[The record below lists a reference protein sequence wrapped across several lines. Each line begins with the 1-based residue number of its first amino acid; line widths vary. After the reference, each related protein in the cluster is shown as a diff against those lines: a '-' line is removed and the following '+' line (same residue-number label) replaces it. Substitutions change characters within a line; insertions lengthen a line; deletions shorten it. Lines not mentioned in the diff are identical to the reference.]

1 MVTAVLN
8 DTDLRRRAWEAASQV
23 VDPEIPVLTI
33 ADLGVLRDVQ
43 VHDGRVE
50 VAITPTYSGC
60 PAMNMIALEIEL
72 ALERAGIARPTVRTV
87 LSPAW
92 TTDWMSEDGRNKLRA
107 YGIAPPQASNSR
119 RALFG
124 EQQVACPQC
133 GSQNTELLSEFGSTS
148 CKALWRCKA
157 AANRSIISSVIE
169 VLHAVIASAAK
180 QSIKPQRKGGLLRC
194 ARAAR
199 NDGEETL
206 MSHAP
211 RFHRLAVNDLRREA
225 ADAVSMTFAIPKE
238 LEDDY
243 GFTPGQ
249 YLTLRTTMDGE
260 EVRRSYS
267 ICSGPDDG
275 ELRIAVKK
283 VDGGAFSNW
292 AADELKP
299 GDELDVM
306 TPTGRFGIAHAP
318 DEARIYVGFAA
329 GSGITPI
336 LSIVK
341 GVLAR
346 EPNSRFFLFYG
357 NRSTSGMLFLEE
369 LEELKDRFMQRL
381 SLFHVIS
388 GEEQDIPIL
397 HGRLDGEKVRV
408 LLRSL
413 VPAASV
419 DHVFICGPMGMSE
432 DIEATCREIG
442 IAEDRIHVE
451 RFVSEF
457 GGKPRPKKIIEASA
471 PPKAMASL
479 IIDGKRREVPV
490 AEEESIL
497 DAALRAGMDLPFA
510 CKGGMCST
518 CRAKLVE
525 GDAQMEVNYSL
536 EPWELKAGFIL
547 TCQARPCSDK
557 VVVDYDHV

>member
-1 MVTAVLN
+1 MS
-8 DTDLRRRAWEAASQV
+8 AS
-23 VDPEIPVLTI
+23 I
-33 ADLGVLRDVQ
+33 
-43 VHDGRVE
+43 
-50 VAITPTYSGC
+50 
-60 PAMNMIALEIEL
+60 
-72 ALERAGIARPTVRTV
+72 
-87 LSPAW
+87 
-92 TTDWMSEDGRNKLRA
+92 
-107 YGIAPPQASNSR
+107 
-119 RALFG
+119 
-124 EQQVACPQC
+124 
-133 GSQNTELLSEFGSTS
+133 
-148 CKALWRCKA
+148 
-157 AANRSIISSVIE
+157 
-169 VLHAVIASAAK
+169 
-180 QSIKPQRKGGLLRC
+180 
-194 ARAAR
+194 
-199 NDGEETL
+199 
-206 MSHAP
+206 P
-211 RFHRLAVNDLRREA
+211 RFHRLAVNDLRRES
-225 ADAVSMTFAIPKE
+225 ADAVSLTFAIPQE
-238 LEDDY
+238 LADDY
-243 GFTPGQ
+243 HFAPGQ

-283 VDGGAFSNW
+283 VDGGAFSSW
-292 AADELKP
+292 AADELKK

-318 DEARIYVGFAA
+318 DEARVHVGFAA

-346 EPNSRFFLFYG
+346 EANSRFFLFYG
-357 NRSTSGMLFLEE
+357 NRSTGGMLFREA

-381 SLFHVIS
+381 SIFHVIS

-413 VPAASV
+413 VPADSV
-419 DHVFICGPMGMSE
+419 DHVFVCGPTGMSE
-432 DIEATCREIG
+432 DLEATCRDIG
-442 IAEDRIHVE
+442 IAADRIHVE
-451 RFVSEF
+451 RFVSEL
-457 GGKPRPKKIIEASA
+457 GGKPRAKAVVPVTA
-471 PPKAMASL
+471 PAKAFAAL

-490 AEEESIL
+490 AEGEAIL

-525 GDAQMEVNYSL
+525 GEAQMEVNYSL

-547 TCQARPCSDK
+547 TCQARPVSDR

>member
-1 MVTAVLN
+1 M
-8 DTDLRRRAWEAASQV
+8 S
-23 VDPEIPVLTI
+23 
-33 ADLGVLRDVQ
+33 
-43 VHDGRVE
+43 
-50 VAITPTYSGC
+50 PT
-60 PAMNMIALEIEL
+60 
-72 ALERAGIARPTVRTV
+72 
-87 LSPAW
+87 
-92 TTDWMSEDGRNKLRA
+92 
-107 YGIAPPQASNSR
+107 
-119 RALFG
+119 
-124 EQQVACPQC
+124 
-133 GSQNTELLSEFGSTS
+133 
-148 CKALWRCKA
+148 
-157 AANRSIISSVIE
+157 
-169 VLHAVIASAAK
+169 
-180 QSIKPQRKGGLLRC
+180 
-194 ARAAR
+194 
-199 NDGEETL
+199 
-206 MSHAP
+206 P

-225 ADAVSMTFAIPKE
+225 ADAVSLTFAIPNE
-238 LEDDY
+238 LASDY
-243 GFTPGQ
+243 SFAPGQ

-283 VDGGAFSNW
+283 VDGGAFSSW
-292 AADELKP
+292 AADELKA

-318 DEARIYVGFAA
+318 DQARVYVGFAA

-336 LSIVK
+336 LSIAK

-346 EPNSRFFLFYG
+346 EPHSRFFLFYG
-357 NRSTSGMLFLEE
+357 NRSTGSMLFREA

-381 SLFHVIS
+381 SIFHVIS

-413 VPAASV
+413 VPASSV
-419 DHVFICGPMGMSE
+419 DHLFICGPTGMSE

-442 IAEDRIHVE
+442 IADDRIHVE

-457 GGKPRPKKIIEASA
+457 GGRPRPRAVIAPSA
-471 PPKAMASL
+471 PAKAMASL
-479 IIDGKRREVPV
+479 VIDGKRREVPV
-490 AEEESIL
+490 ADGESIL
-497 DAALRAGMDLPFA
+497 DAALRAGLDLPFA

-518 CRAKLVE
+518 CRAKLVG
-525 GDAQMEVNYSL
+525 GDAHMEVNYSL

-547 TCQARPCSDK
+547 TCQARPVSEK

>member
-1 MVTAVLN
+1 
-8 DTDLRRRAWEAASQV
+8 
-23 VDPEIPVLTI
+23 
-33 ADLGVLRDVQ
+33 
-43 VHDGRVE
+43 
-50 VAITPTYSGC
+50 
-60 PAMNMIALEIEL
+60 
-72 ALERAGIARPTVRTV
+72 
-87 LSPAW
+87 
-92 TTDWMSEDGRNKLRA
+92 MS
-107 YGIAPPQASNSR
+107 
-119 RALFG
+119 
-124 EQQVACPQC
+124 
-133 GSQNTELLSEFGSTS
+133 T
-148 CKALWRCKA
+148 
-157 AANRSIISSVIE
+157 
-169 VLHAVIASAAK
+169 
-180 QSIKPQRKGGLLRC
+180 
-194 ARAAR
+194 
-199 NDGEETL
+199 
-206 MSHAP
+206 P
-211 RFHRLAVNDLRREA
+211 RFHRLAVNDLRRET
-225 ADAVSMTFAIPKE
+225 ADAVSMTFAIPSE
-238 LEDDY
+238 LAGDY
-243 GFTPGQ
+243 SFLPGQ

-283 VDGGAFSNW
+283 VDGGAFSSW
-292 AADELKP
+292 AADELKS
-299 GDELDVM
+299 GDELEVM
-306 TPTGRFGIAHAP
+306 TPTGRFGVTHAP
-318 DEARIYVGFAA
+318 DQARLYVGFAA

-336 LSIVK
+336 LSIIK

-346 EPNSRFFLFYG
+346 EPKSRFFLFYG
-357 NRSTSGMLFLEE
+357 NRTAEGMLFLEE
-369 LEELKDRFMQRL
+369 LEELKDRFLERL

-397 HGRLDGEKVRV
+397 HGRLDGDKVRV

-413 VPAASV
+413 VPASHV

-432 DIEATCREIG
+432 DIEATCRDIG

-457 GGKPRPKKIIEASA
+457 GGKPRPKAIVAPGT

-490 AEEESIL
+490 AEGEAIL

-525 GDAQMEVNYSL
+525 GEAQMEVNYSL

-547 TCQARPCSDK
+547 TCQARPCSEK

>member
-1 MVTAVLN
+1 
-8 DTDLRRRAWEAASQV
+8 
-23 VDPEIPVLTI
+23 
-33 ADLGVLRDVQ
+33 
-43 VHDGRVE
+43 
-50 VAITPTYSGC
+50 
-60 PAMNMIALEIEL
+60 
-72 ALERAGIARPTVRTV
+72 
-87 LSPAW
+87 
-92 TTDWMSEDGRNKLRA
+92 
-107 YGIAPPQASNSR
+107 
-119 RALFG
+119 
-124 EQQVACPQC
+124 
-133 GSQNTELLSEFGSTS
+133 
-148 CKALWRCKA
+148 
-157 AANRSIISSVIE
+157 
-169 VLHAVIASAAK
+169 
-180 QSIKPQRKGGLLRC
+180 
-194 ARAAR
+194 
-199 NDGEETL
+199 
-206 MSHAP
+206 
-211 RFHRLAVNDLRREA
+211 
-225 ADAVSMTFAIPKE
+225 
-238 LEDDY
+238 
-243 GFTPGQ
+243 
-249 YLTLRTTMDGE
+249 
-260 EVRRSYS
+260 
-267 ICSGPDDG
+267 
-275 ELRIAVKK
+275 
-283 VDGGAFSNW
+283 
-292 AADELKP
+292 
-299 GDELDVM
+299 M

-318 DEARIYVGFAA
+318 DKARVYVGFAA

-336 LSIVK
+336 LSIIK

-346 EPNSRFFLFYG
+346 EPHSRFFLFYG
-357 NRSTSGMLFLEE
+357 NRSTSSMLFLEE

-419 DHVFICGPMGMSE
+419 DHVFVCGPMGMSE

-442 IAEDRIHVE
+442 ISEDRIHVE

-457 GGKPRPKKIIEASA
+457 GGKPRPKKVVEASA
-471 PPKAMASL
+471 PPKAVASL

-547 TCQARPCSDK
+547 TCQARPCSEK

>member
-1 MVTAVLN
+1 M
-8 DTDLRRRAWEAASQV
+8 S
-23 VDPEIPVLTI
+23 LT
-33 ADLGVLRDVQ
+33 
-43 VHDGRVE
+43 
-50 VAITPTYSGC
+50 
-60 PAMNMIALEIEL
+60 
-72 ALERAGIARPTVRTV
+72 
-87 LSPAW
+87 
-92 TTDWMSEDGRNKLRA
+92 
-107 YGIAPPQASNSR
+107 
-119 RALFG
+119 
-124 EQQVACPQC
+124 
-133 GSQNTELLSEFGSTS
+133 
-148 CKALWRCKA
+148 
-157 AANRSIISSVIE
+157 
-169 VLHAVIASAAK
+169 
-180 QSIKPQRKGGLLRC
+180 
-194 ARAAR
+194 
-199 NDGEETL
+199 
-206 MSHAP
+206 P
-211 RFHRLAVNDLRREA
+211 RFHRLAVNDLRRETP
-225 ADAVSMTFAIPKE
+225 DAISLTFTIPKE
-238 LEDDY
+238 LASDY
-243 GFTPGQ
+243 SFSPGQ

-292 AADELKP
+292 AAEELKT

-306 TPTGRFGIAHAP
+306 TPTGRFGIAPAP
-318 DEARIYVGFAA
+318 EQARLYVGFAA

-346 EPNSRFFLFYG
+346 EPDSRFFLFYG
-357 NRSTSGMLFLEE
+357 NRLTSGMLFLEE
-369 LEELKDRFMQRL
+369 LEELKDRFMQRF

-413 VPAASV
+413 VPAAQV
-419 DHVFICGPMGMSE
+419 DHVFICGPSGMSE
-432 DIEATCREIG
+432 EIEATCREIG
-442 IAEDRIHVE
+442 IAEDKIHVE

-457 GGKPRPKKIIEASA
+457 GGKPRPKQIVSPGA
-471 PPKAMASL
+471 PPRALASL

-490 AEEESIL
+490 AEGEAIL

-525 GDAQMEVNYSL
+525 GRAEMEVNYSL
-536 EPWELKAGFIL
+536 EPWELQAGFIL
-547 TCQARPCSDK
+547 TCQARPCSEK